1 VNNGPSGPQPRSG
14 RDLFMVPVADRLND
28 QFRFIDT
35 MILSMTDSWSYLPP
49 RAKHILWL
57 KLASAEHSFLEQVGM
72 PLENGILIHW
82 AMWPDDLGDYAQAV
96 AMRMSRQQLE
106 YLEPKNIAMA
116 SAIRQAE
123 LAETTA
129 KLQIQ
134 LAQSLM
140 QLTQMGANTEDLAKL
155 FSKNKHDKE
164 SLSTVLSSAEAE
176 MQRRRTEAMAHEQRV
191 ADNAAM
197 REMIAD
203 QEMMRE
209 LAMDEEEGNHLRPTP
224 QDIPTGRCPYCNMV
238 KPYVVAEDEDG
249 MYMVE
254 SCIDCLPESNLDE
267 QMDTETI
274 LESLDSVLTEDQLLE
289 LAELNEGDLIKNG
302 SDQEE

>member
-1 VNNGPSGPQPRSG
+1 MQPTSGPQPRSG

-72 PLENGILIHW
+72 PMENGILIHW
-82 AMWPDDLGDYAQAV
+82 SMWPDDLGDYAQAV

-123 LAETTA
+123 LAEGTA

-134 LAQSLM
+134 LAQHLM
-140 QLTQMGANTEDLAKL
+140 QLTQMGANSKDLARL

-164 SLSTVLSSAEAE
+164 SLQTVLTSAEAE
-176 MQRRRTEAMAHEQRV
+176 IERRRIEAMEHEQRV
-191 ADNAAM
+191 RAQEEQM
-197 REMIAD
+197 RQRLE
-203 QEMMRE
+203 RE
-209 LAMDEEEGNHLRPTP
+209 RLQQISQDEEEGDPLRPTP

-238 KPYVVAEDEDG
+238 KPYVVAEDEEG
-249 MYMVE
+249 MYLVE

-267 QMDTETI
+267 TLDTDTLLQSMDSTLTDEE
-274 LESLDSVLTEDQLLE
+274 LLNLSESMEEQVN
-289 LAELNEGDLIKNG
+289 AV
-302 SDQEE
+302 DQEE